1 MRVVVLY
8 PPATFYAVTGRSRGG
23 RRVGGKRS
31 RGRAGICHVS
41 IPHKPLHVKRLR
53 RARVR
58 DSWVCVPPRW
68 IIASLNN
75 KEQDLMIK
83 EGDRG
88 LDVVFRYYCVGRI
101 VGSLNKLLLKCCF
114 TSTETVRL
122 IRDGSP
128 GRPPRFHT
136 ASVTS
141 DLALSVSLQCCF
153 TSRET
158 VGTVRDG
165 EPSTSTQLLSSVRS
179 TTRYKIW

>member
-1 MRVVVLY
+1 M
-8 PPATFYAVTGRSRGG
+8 
-23 RRVGGKRS
+23 GGKRS

-68 IIASLNN
+68 IVASLNNKEQDLMIKEGDRGLDVVFRCYCVGRIVTSFNN

-136 ASVTS
+136 APE
-141 DLALSVSLQCCF
+141 LCMF
-153 TSRET
+153 
-158 VGTVRDG
+158 
-165 EPSTSTQLLSSVRS
+165 
-179 TTRYKIW
+179 